1 MSAPVRLVVWSDFL
15 CPWCWVAATRLWRVV
30 DEHDGRVELVWKS
43 FLLRPHPDPTRTLE
57 KFRAYTRSWARPA
70 AEPDAPPFRI
80 WEGAAGPPSHSVPP
94 HLVAKA
100 AATLGPAVERAMR
113 ARLFEAYF
121 AQNHDVTNAETLVGI
136 WDGLDLPRDVF
147 ARAGDEAI
155 LETVVAEHNE
165 AVAQS
170 LSGVPAVMLEGGD
183 TPVPGALPY
192 ETYANWVRR
201 LLAA

>member
-1 MSAPVRLVVWSDFL
+1 MSVPVRLVVWSDFL

-30 DEHDGRVELVWKS
+30 DAQEGRIELVWKS
-43 FLLRPHPDPTRTLE
+43 FLLRPQPDPSRTLE
-57 KFRAYTRSWARPA
+57 KFRAYTQTWARPA
-70 AEPDAPPFRI
+70 AEPDAPPFRV
-80 WEGAAGPPSHSVPP
+80 WEGDAGPPSHSVPP

-100 AATLGPAVERAMR
+100 AALLGPAVERAVR

-121 AQNHDVTNAETLVGI
+121 AQNHDVTHAETLVGI
-136 WDGLDLPRDVF
+136 WDGLDLPRAAF

-155 LETVVAEHNE
+155 LEAVVAEHNE
-165 AVAQS
+165 AVALG

-183 TPVPGALPY
+183 TAVPGALPY
-192 ETYANWVRR
+192 ETYAAWVRR